1 MKGQPGHA
9 PMWRLSSRPAS
20 QLYWPEGSWG
30 LWGGLRA
37 GRGPRGCLARPWPP
51 RPAAAAC
58 PALPPPSG
66 RGSRA
71 CVGRFFTQQGL
82 PGQLLAH
89 WRLARSLNAQPGAR
103 PPAHVVC
110 GMSGG
115 MSSSGLSGQTP
126 CVSSGSS
133 LCRAPAGSAAG
144 VQCQRGSLAARI
156 ASPTPP
162 GIVPGSGAFN
172 TAASARSSRADSCP
186 CVADALQNAVVHVA
200 DCRDARAPRGRV
212 YADGT
217 GVSSGPRGRLLGGG
231 PARPAQRRRAG
242 QPAW

>member
-1 MKGQPGHA
+1 MPPCGTSACGQRFNLTGRGWAGGCRGLQGKPGASGAASPALGRLDARPRRALRCLLLRGEARAHA
-9 PMWRLSSRPAS
+9 PAAFSPSSRAC
-20 QLYWPEGSWG
+20 QANFWPT
-30 LWGGLRA
+30 A
-37 GRGPRGCLARPWPP
+37 GPRAASAPSPALARP
-51 RPAAAAC
+51 
-58 PALPPPSG
+58 PS
-66 RGSRA
+66 
-71 CVGRFFTQQGL
+71 
-82 PGQLLAH
+82 
-89 WRLARSLNAQPGAR
+89 
-103 PPAHVVC
+103 VC

-115 MSSSGLSGQTP
+115 MSSSRLSGQTP

-144 VQCQRGSLAARI
+144 VHRQRGSLAARI

-162 GIVPGSGAFN
+162 GIVPGSGAFSA
-172 TAASARSSRADSCP
+172 AASARSSRADSRS
-186 CVADALQNAVVHVA
+186 CVADALQSAVVHVA